1 MDSQDYKTI
10 VRSLVQLYRMDNE
23 KWQKEIEHLKQQIE
37 RLEQQMDLQERQLKQ
52 FQLSHMTRIRQQR
65 EEALEYYRKQK
76 YSPQESNIVCDCGS
90 TGSTED
96 TTEQD
101 TID

>member
-1 MDSQDYKTI
+1 M
-10 VRSLVQLYRMDNE
+10 QLHHLDNQ
-23 KWQKEIEHLKQQIE
+23 KWQKEVENLNQQKERFKQQI
-37 RLEQQMDLQERQLKQ
+37 DLQDRQLKQ
-52 FQLSHMTRIRQQR
+52 FQLSLMTRIRQQR

>member
-52 FQLSHMTRIRQQR
+52 FQLSHMSRIRQQR
-65 EEALEYYRKQK
+65 EEALEYYRKH
-76 YSPQESNIVCDCGS
+76 SPQEIVCDCGS